1 MIRKRT
7 EKSSCGK
14 KAVETAVLAAVLAL
28 VMVDLAAAQ
37 QFQPINNAVTSVLQ
51 FLTGQFATTS
61 ATLAVAAVG
70 FLALTSRIPWFW
82 CFAVVVGVALIFGSS
97 QIVSTLQGGMGG

>member
-1 MIRKRT
+1 MSKKNETPGHVKR
-7 EKSSCGK
+7 S
-14 KAVETAVLAAVLAL
+14 VETAALAAVLVLAT
-28 VMVDLAAAQ
+28 VDLAAAQ